1 MSPGEGWIQ
10 AAKSRSVAEVAAD
23 LGMDTGSRGSIG
35 PCPACGNTRRG
46 KGKDDRR
53 LPIVSIGLGWRCYA
67 DGCGAKGDAVDLV
80 AWKIVGKSCRDL
92 GGDREGWQAVRA
104 WCGQG
109 PALSPS
115 QPAAALAPPPDYP
128 PVDEVAVFWSGL
140 PQLPAEGVTGAIH
153 PPETAPE
160 PDMAAFWDEWRAS
173 GRPMP
178 GWPAESGMAA
188 LVMWLKSRAIDP
200 TRAALL
206 DLCRPAPR
214 AHPPRLA
221 EGERAVRG
229 YGWPYGAVVP
239 LVDSTGLIRSFLFRA
254 VAEPG
259 IDYLGNPKKKSMALR
274 GYARSGLVMADP
286 MARALL
292 SRAGDEPEA
301 VDMGAGVVASWNG
314 DILICEGEPD
324 YLTAAA
330 RGGRVNL
337 EDPTDPQTYAVIGTA
352 GTSGGLP
359 AEIAARLPKD
369 ARVLVYQ
376 HSDEAGR
383 KWAESVVATLKA
395 AGVSDVE
402 VMNLP
407 AKDLNDVATGK
418 PAKVAAGSLSGQV
431 DSGPR

>member
-10 AAKSRSVAEVAAD
+10 AAKSRPVSEVAAD
-23 LGMDTGSRGSIG
+23 LGLETRHRRFM
-35 PCPACGNTRRG
+35 CPACNNPLKDGRG
-46 KGKDDRR
+46 SLVLLRSG
-53 LPIVSIGLGWRCYA
+53 GWFCSHENSCNQR
-67 DGCGAKGDAVDLV
+67 GDVVDLV
-80 AWKIVGKSCRDL
+80 ALKLTGKPCREL
-92 GGDREGWQAVRA
+92 DREGWQAVRA
-104 WCGQG
+104 WWGQG

-115 QPAAALAPPPDYP
+115 QPTAALAPPPDHP
-128 PVDEVAVFWSGL
+128 PVEKVAAFWSGL
-140 PQLPAEGVTGAIH
+140 PRLPAEGVTGAIH

-160 PDMAAFWDEWRAS
+160 PAMAAFWDEWRAS

-178 GWPAESGMAA
+178 GSTAESGMAA
-188 LVMWLKSRAIDP
+188 LVVWLRSRAIDP
-200 TRAALL
+200 QRAALL

-239 LVDSTGLIRSFLFRA
+239 MVDSTGLIRSFRFRA
-254 VAEPG
+254 VVSGEEV
-259 IDYLGNPKKKSMALR
+259 KSRALQ
-274 GYARSGLVMADP
+274 GYSCAGLVFADP

-301 VDMGAGVVASWNG
+301 VDLGAGVVASWNG
-314 DILICEGEPD
+314 RIAICEGEPD

-330 RGGRVNL
+330 DIDRTD
-337 EDPTDPQTYAVIGTA
+337 EDEGQLWTYAVIGTA

-359 AEIAARLPKD
+359 AEIAARFPKD
-369 ARVLVYQ
+369 SRVVIYQ
-376 HSDEAGR
+376 HSDEKGRAFAAG
-383 KWAESVVATLKA
+383 VVATLRT

-431 DSGPR
+431 DSGPSLTPEAT